1 MTMIEE
7 LQRRV
12 SELQRRVTDWNLDN
26 HENVK
31 ALNTTLN
38 DIEGHIGS
46 QKSLLEKQNL
56 NISDLTRQNAAL
68 KDIVENLLLTTEEA
82 FRAGAQA
89 LVSDLNGRISS
100 LIERAGEPEEIPE
113 VNLPTPLSPA
123 SHSQFDAP
131 VSEFNAHLQPGEDDE
146 SAVTPWQSAQAAEE
160 PENATSVSE
169 DTQVSEDIEGDVDIN
184 LDRIMERAEELTS
197 RLHGG

>member
-1 MTMIEE
+1 MTIIEE

-26 HENVK
+26 HENMK

-38 DIEGHIGS
+38 DIEGYIGS

-56 NISDLTRQNAAL
+56 KISDLTRQNAAL

-146 SAVTPWQSAQAAEE
+146 SAVTPWRSAQAAEE

-169 DTQVSEDIEGDVDIN
+169 DTQVSEDIEGDVDIS
-184 LDRIMERAEELTS
+184 LDRIMERAEKLTS
-197 RLHGG
+197 RVHGG

>member
-38 DIEGHIGS
+38 DIEGYIGS

-56 NISDLTRQNAAL
+56 KISDLTRQNAAL
-68 KDIVENLLLTTEEA
+68 KDIVEKRYPRSTSPLRCLPHPIRNSMPRCPNSTLTGSRARTMNQPSLLGGRLRLKRSLKTQHQCLRTLKNQKIL
-82 FRAGAQA
+82 RMMSI
-89 LVSDLNGRISS
+89 SD
-100 LIERAGEPEEIPE
+100 
-113 VNLPTPLSPA
+113 
-123 SHSQFDAP
+123 
-131 VSEFNAHLQPGEDDE
+131 
-146 SAVTPWQSAQAAEE
+146 
-160 PENATSVSE
+160 
-169 DTQVSEDIEGDVDIN
+169 
-184 LDRIMERAEELTS
+184 
-197 RLHGG
+197 

>member
-38 DIEGHIGS
+38 DIEGYIGS

-56 NISDLTRQNAAL
+56 KISDLTRQNAAL

-89 LVSDLNGRISS
+89 FVSDLNGRISS

-146 SAVTPWQSAQAAEE
+146 SAVTPWRSAQAAEE

-169 DTQVSEDIEGDVDIN
+169 DTQVSEDIEGDVDIS
-184 LDRIMERAEELTS
+184 LDRIMVRAEKLTS

>member
-7 LQRRV
+7 LKRRV

-38 DIEGHIGS
+38 DIEGYIGS

-56 NISDLTRQNAAL
+56 KISDLTRQNAAL

-89 LVSDLNGRISS
+89 FVSDLNGRISS

-146 SAVTPWQSAQAAEE
+146 SAVTPWRSAQAAEE

-169 DTQVSEDIEGDVDIN
+169 DTQVSEDIEGDVDIS
-184 LDRIMERAEELTS
+184 LDRIMVRAEKLTS

>member
-38 DIEGHIGS
+38 DIEGYIGS
-46 QKSLLEKQNL
+46 QKSLLEKQSL
-56 NISDLTRQNAAL
+56 QISDLTRQNAAL

-82 FRAGAQA
+82 FRAGVQA

-131 VSEFNAHLQPGEDDE
+131 VSEFNAHRQPGEDDE
-146 SAVTPWQSAQAAEE
+146 SAVTPWRSAQAEEE

-169 DTQVSEDIEGDVDIN
+169 DTQESEDIEDDVDIR
-184 LDRIMERAEELTS
+184 LDSIMRRAMKLTS
-197 RLHGG
+197 RAQGD

>member
-12 SELQRRVTDWNLDN
+12 SKFQRQVTDWNLDN

-38 DIEGHIGS
+38 DIEGYIGS
-46 QKSLLEKQNL
+46 QKSLLEKQSL
-56 NISDLTRQNAAL
+56 QISDLTRQNAAL
-68 KDIVENLLLTTEEA
+68 KDIVENLLLTTEET
-82 FRAGAQA
+82 FRAGVQA

-146 SAVTPWQSAQAAEE
+146 SAVTPWRSAQAEEE

-169 DTQVSEDIEGDVDIN
+169 DTQESEDIEDDVDIR
-184 LDRIMERAEELTS
+184 LDSIMRRAVQLTS
-197 RLHGG
+197 RAQGD

>member
-38 DIEGHIGS
+38 DIEGYIGS

-56 NISDLTRQNAAL
+56 KISDLTRQNAAL

-89 LVSDLNGRISS
+89 FVSDLNGRISS

-131 VSEFNAHLQPGEDDE
+131 VSEFNAHRQPGEDDE
-146 SAVTPWQSAQAAEE
+146 SAVTPWRSAQAAEE

-169 DTQVSEDIEGDVDIN
+169 DTQVSEDIEGDVDIS
-184 LDRIMERAEELTS
+184 LDRIMVRAEKLTS